1 MAGYIVDTN
10 ARRWIVVCMINH
22 PKVHNGNAH
31 PFFDRVLQWAYNRAV
46 NTPLA
51 PEAQESLLE

>member
-1 MAGYIVDTN
+1 
-10 ARRWIVVCMINH
+10 MINH

-31 PFFDRVLQWAYNRAV
+31 PFFDRVLQWAYNRAI
-46 NTPLA
+46 NTPLE